1 MFDNA
6 NSGVYQIIVELHQNR
21 TIIIGKL
28 GSCVFR
34 KGKYIYTGRAKK
46 NLSQRIDRH
55 YKPNK
60 KCFWHIDYFLS
71 DEYVEIIDIIIK
83 SDNFYDEC
91 IENKKLIDNDA
102 TIVID
107 KFGATDCVSECGT
120 HLLLI
125 N

>member
-1 MFDNA
+1 MLDNA
-6 NSGVYQIIVELHQNR
+6 NSGVYQIFVQMSRNR

-28 GSCVFR
+28 GSCVFS

-46 NLSQRIDRH
+46 NLAQRIDRH
-55 YKPNK
+55 YKSDK

-71 DEYVEIIDIIIK
+71 DKYVKIIDIIIK

-91 IENKKLIDNDA
+91 VENKKLIDNDA
-102 TIVID
+102 TIVIN
-107 KFGATDCVSECGT
+107 KFGATDCVNHCGA
-120 HLLLI
+120 HLLRI